1 MKVRYQVRP
10 HGQLVRTVMALGFW
24 LQTCGKHNRQTS
36 HQSTHCQ
43 MLLHVLCHEIV
54 GNVETQR
61 NFFWLGIVYANK
73 CESTLAQIAVVCVYV
88 CRGFNTAEQ
97 LFLPII
103 SFRFDSRVNRHESS
117 KRLYRLKIGEMTIGY
132 TIASVFDVGLK
143 AIFVLLYFPV
153 SPYIFSTNTHLHDG
167 ESGGNCVLK

>member
-1 MKVRYQVRP
+1 MK
-10 HGQLVRTVMALGFW
+10 LLE
-24 LQTCGKHNRQTS
+24 
-36 HQSTHCQ
+36 
-43 MLLHVLCHEIV
+43 MLK
-54 GNVETQR
+54 R
-61 NFFWLGIVYANK
+61 NDFVFWLGIVYSNK

-167 ESGGNCVLK
+167 ESGGNCVLN